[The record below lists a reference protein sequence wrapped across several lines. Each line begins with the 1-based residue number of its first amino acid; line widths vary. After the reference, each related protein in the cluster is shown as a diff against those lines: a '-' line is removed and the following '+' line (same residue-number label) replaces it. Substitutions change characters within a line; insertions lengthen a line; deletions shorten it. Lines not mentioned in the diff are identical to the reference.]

1 MVHERGFQAETKA
14 HTCALQTAARPTG
27 YKAHSCRPGIIR
39 SLDKLSRSNHH
50 PAAMAS
56 KSALVL
62 TLLIAVSQAAPQG
75 QVQDAAPQQSNSSTS
90 ATGSNSDTSSS
101 GSGGS
106 DSSGA
111 QSGGGS
117 SSSQTPSVVF
127 PHLSNLLPQFNFSGS
142 PSTASAQNPIAAIIS
157 FIPNAIN
164 TERERV
170 SSAVNQ
176 LVSEQVGAATDSIS
190 AAAQT
195 GGQLM
200 SNGIKVIASW
210 PTFWANLL
218 G

>member
-1 MVHERGFQAETKA
+1 
-14 HTCALQTAARPTG
+14 
-27 YKAHSCRPGIIR
+27 
-39 SLDKLSRSNHH
+39 
-50 PAAMAS
+50 MAS
-56 KSALVL
+56 KSALLL

-101 GSGGS
+101 GSGGSGS